1 MDLMIKRLTNAAKN
15 AAASIGAE
23 SVENIL
29 HRTPA
34 SIITPEVT
42 DIIAEVIKEE
52 LGPQAL
58 IPPITTVGGEDF
70 FWYPKEKPE
79 LKTGFIALGED
90 AQPGLHDPNMH
101 FDHSALPNGVKLH
114 VGLVKKIL
122 G

>member
-1 MDLMIKRLTNAAKN
+1 MIKRLTNAAKN

-52 LGPQAL
+52 LGSQAL
-58 IPPITTVGGEDF
+58 MPPITTAGGEDF